1 MCDKSSS
8 HLRKVQGYL
17 KPKLYPLFQGYAKT
31 NEVSES
37 TALNIIVRDFF
48 NRVPERDRME
58 YLRRGKDKNL

>member
-17 KPKLYPLFQGYAKT
+17 KPKLHPLFQGYAKT

>member
-17 KPKLYPLFQGYAKT
+17 KPKLHPLFEGFVNA

-37 TALNIIVRDFF
+37 TALNMIVRDFF
-48 NRVPERDRME
+48 NRVPERERMD
-58 YLRRGKDKNL
+58 YLRRSRDKNK